1 MKSFKI
7 LAIVMALGL
16 ITFGIG
22 FAEMAAEPGSADIAA
37 HSEKADMAAP
47 SEKADMAAHSEEADI
62 AGQAALPDSIEL
74 TGTVLSDNTFVD
86 DNGDN
91 YQLAKSKKNEELL
104 EHVGQRIKVTATVTE
119 SEKGMKNISVTDYKL
134 LQE

>member
-1 MKSFKI
+1 MKSWKI

-16 ITFGIG
+16 VTFGIG
-22 FAEMAAEPGSADIAA
+22 FAEMAAEPQSADI
-37 HSEKADMAAP
+37 
-47 SEKADMAAHSEEADI
+47 AAHSEEADI
-62 AGQAALPDSIEL
+62 AAQAALPDSIEL

-91 YQLAKSKKNEELL
+91 YQLADSDKNEELL
-104 EHVGQRIKVTATVTE
+104 EYVGQRIKVTATVMD
-119 SEKGMKNISVTDYKL
+119 SEEGLKNISVTDYEL